1 MTLHEL
7 ATRAEQAGPN
17 DQRHILE
24 LAWQEVYGHFP
35 GSHESLPART
45 LLFARRLNAEAY
57 LDAALMMV
65 PEGRGFAIMGNGAK
79 VEARHG

>member
-35 GSHESLPART
+35 GSQDRKSTR
-45 LLFARRLNAEAY
+45 
-57 LDAALMMV
+57 
-65 PEGRGFAIMGNGAK
+65 
-79 VEARHG
+79 